1 MKPHLLNGVVA
12 SNTVTVLADAP
23 TVVAVPAAVESSQA
37 EREELPAS
45 AQLRYNSEDISE
57 LPEEAA
63 A

>member
-1 MKPHLLNGVVA
+1 MA